1 VKASGTGLYPFVP
14 SGRDFELALDFF
26 AELGFEK
33 QWQHDGLAGL
43 RFGDAYFMLQ
53 SIDVPEWQKNQML
66 VLEVSDLGAYWSE
79 VEAKNLPAR
88 FSGVRT
94 KRPTDFPWGREVH
107 IIDPAGVCWHV
118 RQAVGGG

>member
-1 VKASGTGLYPFVP
+1 MKASGTGLYPFVP
-14 SGRDFELALDFF
+14 SGRDFDVALDFF

-43 RFGDAYFMLQ
+43 RFGGAYFMLQ

-66 VLEVSDLGAYWSE
+66 TLEVSDLDAYWSE
-79 VEAKNLPAR
+79 VDAKDLAAR
-88 FSGVRT
+88 FSGVRM
-94 KRPTDFPWGREVH
+94 KAPTDFPWGREVH

-118 RQAVGGG
+118 RQAAKAD